1 MIKQTSSRSGR
12 FRKQAT
18 DYTAFIPENL
28 PPDPPLNV
36 DVRMQRLLQDASL
49 ELGRLDGL
57 ASILPNPDGFVTAFV
72 RKEALLSSQ
81 IEGTQASLDEVLA
94 FEAREKG
101 SHRSSSGGATEV
113 YRYIK
118 AMNHGLSR
126 LDQLPFSLRL
136 IKEIHRELLDSGR
149 GSDKSPGEF
158 RKSQNWIGTPG
169 CSLKEA
175 SFVPPPPAEMNQ
187 ALHKLEN
194 YLHQDT
200 DLPLLVK
207 IAIVHAQFETIHPF
221 LDGNGR
227 IGRLLITFLL
237 CHAKVLRRPLLY
249 LSYFFKQRRSEYYE
263 KLDAIR
269 FGGDWEGWVLF
280 FLQGVVEVSRQAV
293 RAATSILELRQR
305 HSELIH
311 KKLPRASTKA
321 IQLLDYCFLRPY
333 LTAADAARFLQ
344 VSHPTARSLIG
355 KMVSLGALKEITERN
370 WGRIFAY
377 REYIDLLREGTELP
391 VTGKSASSPKKAGSA
406 RSAPGKLTTNPA
418 SD

>member
-1 MIKQTSSRSGR
+1 MMKQTSSRSGR

-28 PPDPPLNV
+28 PPNPPLNV

-94 FEAREKG
+94 FEAAEKG
-101 SHRSSSGGATEV
+101 SENRRPSGGAPEV
-113 YRYIK
+113 YRYVK
-118 AMNHGLSR
+118 AMNHGLKR
-126 LDQLPFSLRL
+126 LDQLPLSLRL
-136 IKEIHRELLDSGR
+136 IKEIHRDLLDSGR

-175 SFVPPPPAEMNQ
+175 SFVPPPPAEMRE
-187 ALHKLEN
+187 ALNKLEN

-200 DLPLLVK
+200 DLPLLVR

-227 IGRLLITFLL
+227 VGRLLITFLL

-280 FLQGVVEVSRQAV
+280 FLQGVVDVSKQAV

-333 LTAADAARFLQ
+333 LTASDAAEFLQ
-344 VSHPTARSLIG
+344 VSEPTARSLIG
-355 KMVSLGALKEITERN
+355 KMVSLGALREITERN
-370 WGRIFAY
+370 WGRIYSY
-377 REYIDLLREGTELP
+377 REYMDILREGTELP
-391 VTGKSASSPKKAGSA
+391 KKGPIPRRSGSGKQ
-406 RSAPGKLTTNPA
+406 TTNPA

>member
-1 MIKQTSSRSGR
+1 
-12 FRKQAT
+12 
-18 DYTAFIPENL
+18 
-28 PPDPPLNV
+28 
-36 DVRMQRLLQDASL
+36 MQRLLQDASL

-94 FEAREKG
+94 FEASEKT
-101 SHRSSSGGATEV
+101 SQRRPSSGATEV
-113 YRYIK
+113 YRYVR

-126 LDQLPFSLRL
+126 LDQLPLSLRL

-149 GSDKSPGEF
+149 GSDKSSGEF
-158 RKSQNWIGTPG
+158 RKTQNWIGTPG
-169 CSLKEA
+169 CSLKGA
-175 SFVPPPPAEMNQ
+175 KFVPPPPAEMIK
-187 ALHKLEN
+187 ALHELER

-200 DLPLLVK
+200 DLPLLVR

-227 IGRLLITFLL
+227 VGRLLITFLL
-237 CHAKVLRRPLLY
+237 CHAQVLRRPLLY
-249 LSYFFKQRRSEYYE
+249 LSYFFKQHKSEYYE
-263 KLDAIR
+263 RLDAIR
-269 FGGDWEGWVLF
+269 FEGDWEGWILF

-293 RAATSILELRQR
+293 RAATSILELRRR

-311 KKLPRASTKA
+311 NKLPRASTKA
-321 IQLLDYCFLRPY
+321 IQLLDYCFLHPY
-333 LTAADAARFLQ
+333 LSASNAAHFLQ
-344 VSHPTARSLIG
+344 VSGPTARSLIG
-355 KMVSLGALKEITERN
+355 KMVSLGALKEITERS

-377 REYIDLLREGTELP
+377 REYIEILREGTELP
-391 VTGKSASSPKKAGSA
+391 ASAGKSASSQKKSS
-406 RSAPGKLTTNPA
+406 RVQTSTGKLTTNPT

>member
-1 MIKQTSSRSGR
+1 MMKQTSSRSGR
-12 FRKQAT
+12 LRKQPT

-28 PPDPPLNV
+28 PPDPPLRV

-94 FEAREKG
+94 FEATEKG
-101 SHRSSSGGATEV
+101 RANRRSSDGATEV
-113 YRYIK
+113 YRYVK

-126 LDQLPFSLRL
+126 LDQMPLSLRL
-136 IKEIHRELLDSGR
+136 IKEIHRNLLDSGR

-169 CSLKEA
+169 CNLKEA
-175 SFVPPPPAEMNQ
+175 SFVPPPPAEMIE

-227 IGRLLITFLL
+227 VGRLLITFLI
-237 CHAKVLRRPLLY
+237 CHAQVLRRPLLY

-263 KLDAIR
+263 RLDAIR

-280 FLQGVVEVSRQAV
+280 FLQGVVEVSKQAV
-293 RAATSILELRQR
+293 VAATKILELRQR

-321 IQLLDYCFLRPY
+321 IQLLDYCFLHPY
-333 LTAADAARFLQ
+333 FTASAAAQFLQ
-344 VSHPTARSLIG
+344 VSEPTSRSLIG
-355 KMVSLGALKEITERN
+355 KMVSLGALKEITERS
-370 WGRIFAY
+370 WGRIYSY

-391 VTGKSASSPKKAGSA
+391 SVKAVSSAKNAGRG
-406 RSAPGKLTTNPA
+406 RSAIMKQATNPA
-418 SD
+418 LD

>member
-1 MIKQTSSRSGR
+1 MIKQTSFRSGR

-18 DYTAFIPENL
+18 DYSAFIPENL
-28 PPDPPLNV
+28 PPDPALRV
-36 DVRMQRLLQDASL
+36 DVHMQRLLQDASL

-94 FEAREKG
+94 FEASEKDQQRNK
-101 SHRSSSGGATEV
+101 SQGATEV

-118 AMNHGLSR
+118 AMNHGLRR
-126 LDQLPFSLRL
+126 LDHMPLSLRL
-136 IKEIHRELLDSGR
+136 IKEIHRELLDTGR

-169 CSLKEA
+169 CSLKGA
-175 SFVPPPPAEMNQ
+175 SFIPPPPPEMNT
-187 ALHKLEN
+187 ALHTLEN
-194 YLHQDT
+194 YLHRDT

-207 IAIVHAQFETIHPF
+207 IAMVHAQFETIHPF

-227 IGRLLITFLL
+227 VGRLLITFLL

-269 FGGDWEGWVLF
+269 FDGDWEGWVLF
-280 FLQGVVEVSRQAV
+280 FLQGIVEVSRQAV
-293 RAATSILELRQR
+293 KAATSILELRQS

-321 IQLLDYCFLRPY
+321 IQLLDYCFLHPY
-333 LTAADAARFLQ
+333 LTASEAAHFLQ
-344 VSHPTARSLIG
+344 VSDPTARSLIS
-355 KMVSLGALKEITERN
+355 KMVALGALREITERK

-377 REYIDLLREGTELP
+377 REYIDILREGTELSAP
-391 VTGKSASSPKKAGSA
+391 AKAASSTKSGSP
-406 RSAPGKLTTNPA
+406 RGS
-418 SD
+418 